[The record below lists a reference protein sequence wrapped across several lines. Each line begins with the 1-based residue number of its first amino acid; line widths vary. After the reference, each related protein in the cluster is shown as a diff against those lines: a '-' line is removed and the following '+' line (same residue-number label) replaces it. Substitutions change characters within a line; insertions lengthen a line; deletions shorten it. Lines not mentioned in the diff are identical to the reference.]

1 MSLSVF
7 SPATARSW
15 VCWSAWRTQERF
27 TQERFEAQ
35 PHDAL
40 GRRLNDGGLGCEPPV
55 EQSRVGVAM
64 PYGESRAVPLYVMG
78 ATADRDGWRT
88 ALPA

>member
-1 MSLSVF
+1 
-7 SPATARSW
+7 
-15 VCWSAWRTQERF
+15 
-27 TQERFEAQ
+27 
-35 PHDAL
+35 
-40 GRRLNDGGLGCEPPV
+40 
-55 EQSRVGVAM
+55 M